1 MVSSSPCLYKG
12 SLDNISIILLC
23 SPELRS
29 SPRRPCIKRAELDDL
44 LEAKVAEI
52 YEDLCVGGE
61 EPDLL
66 AVLTVL
72 ASIRIPGLP
81 PGGGIQ
87 SKRNCIISAYF
98 QQREIHRPTPSNN
111 GGFHKKPM

>member
-1 MVSSSPCLYKG
+1 MRMCRQG

-23 SPELRS
+23 FPGAPQLSAEALHQE
-29 SPRRPCIKRAELDDL
+29 AELDDL

-52 YEDLCVGGE
+52 YEDLLCVGGE

-87 SKRNCIISAYF
+87 SK
-98 QQREIHRPTPSNN
+98 
-111 GGFHKKPM
+111 